1 MTEII
6 EGQRRQRHEQPRCLD
21 RASAEMAEIGVERL
35 AAGHGKK
42 HRAERGKADPAVA
55 PQEHHAVGR
64 VERRKHARVLRDM
77 GNAAESKGDE
87 PDKGDRT
94 EESGN
99 PRRAVRLH
107 REETEQDQH
116 GQRHDIVLKRRRGDL
131 QTFDRRQ
138 HRDRRR
144 DQRVAVEECG
154 ADDAEQDDGEALAAD
169 RAIGE
174 RHQRKRTAFAVIV
187 GAEQDQHV
195 FDGDDQDQRPDDQ
208 RQDAEDHRLERSL
221 AASRRRMHGF
231 AQGIERARADV
242 AIDDADAAERQ
253 APKIAARRC
262 FRAGAVGSN
271 ASSLSVRHVR
281 GVRGRSCASLAAARA
296 CCPIDPIVLQPGEVA
311 R

>member
-1 MTEII
+1 
-6 EGQRRQRHEQPRCLD
+6 
-21 RASAEMAEIGVERL
+21 MAEIGVERL

-55 PQEHHAVGR
+55 PQEHHPVARIEG
-64 VERRKHARVLRDM
+64 RKHARVLRDM

-94 EESGN
+94 KESGN
-99 PRRAVRLH
+99 ACRAVRLH

-116 GQRHDIVLKRRRGDL
+116 GQRHDIVLERRRGDL

-174 RHQRKRTAFAVIV
+174 RHQRKRAAFAVIV

-208 RQDAEDHRLERSL
+208 REDAEDHRLERSL
-221 AASRRRMHGF
+221 AAARRGMHGF
-231 AQGIERARADV
+231 AHGIEWARADV

-253 APKIAARRC
+253 PPEISARHC

-271 ASSLSVRHVR
+271 ASRVGVGHVWGGVLDRRSAILVPVR
-281 GVRGRSCASLAAARA
+281 LK
-296 CCPIDPIVLQPGEVA
+296 
-311 R
+311 

>member
-1 MTEII
+1 
-6 EGQRRQRHEQPRCLD
+6 
-21 RASAEMAEIGVERL
+21 
-35 AAGHGKK
+35 
-42 HRAERGKADPAVA
+42 
-55 PQEHHAVGR
+55 
-64 VERRKHARVLRDM
+64 M

-87 PDKGDRT
+87 PDERDRT

-131 QTFDRRQ
+131 QAFDRRQ

-174 RHQRKRTAFAVIV
+174 RHQRERAAFAVIV

-195 FDGDDQDQRPDDQ
+195 FDGDDQDQRPDDE

-231 AQGIERARADV
+231 AQRIERARADV

-253 APKIAARRC
+253 PPKIPARRC

-281 GVRGRSCASLAAARA
+281 GVRGGLARS
-296 CCPIDPIVLQPGEVA
+296 
-311 R
+311 